1 MALQFK
7 AEFKRIITTDIL
19 KSFLDGLDG
28 LVPRLLKVYK
38 AATRSGKKRELK
50 KEKDVSGGA
59 DGAHISSV
67 GRGCCTEALSLLQW
81 PWV

>member
-38 AATRSGKKRELK
+38 AATKSGKKQSLK
-50 KEKDVSGGA
+50 DILNCLVRDVSA
-59 DGAHISSV
+59 
-67 GRGCCTEALSLLQW
+67 RGDD
-81 PWV
+81 